1 MFLNLISAILFM
13 GGSVERRS
21 LSRTSLLDANTYE
34 VCLSPGCIADGA
46 EATLLKLQ
54 ALSPSGI
61 IVKEGGCCS
70 LCGNGPVVLDEAN
83 NKKYRKVSEKKL
95 LDILFGEEDLNPQ
108 QEAVLK
114 AFNLVADAN
123 DATDR
128 NDYEGAVK
136 LYEEAIDVGM
146 QPALQLQ
153 GKRSG
158 VTEEEL
164 KSSPPSGLRWLIKA
178 RKNEATAKLNVGDSD
193 GAIIAAQSACELSQ
207 NASPDCL
214 MLLHECYSSKGDV
227 DGELKALR
235 ALFDLPEPE
244 KISTTQ
250 ANQRRTQGFRM
261 AKLSRENSS

>member
-13 GGSVERRS
+13 CGSVERRS
-21 LSRTSLLDANTYE
+21 LSRTSLLNANTYE

-46 EATLLKLQ
+46 EDTLLKLQ

-95 LDILFGEEDLNPQ
+95 LDILFGQEDLNPQ
-108 QEAVLK
+108 QKAVLK

-123 DATDR
+123 DATNR

-136 LYEEAIDVGM
+136 LYEEGINVGM

-158 VTEEEL
+158 VTEEE
-164 KSSPPSGLRWLIKA
+164 SSPPSGLRWLIKA

-193 GAIIAAQSACELSQ
+193 GAIIAAQSACELSR

-214 MLLHECYSSKGDV
+214 VLLHECYSSNGDV
-227 DGELKALR
+227 DGELKALG

-250 ANQRRTQGFRM
+250 ANQRRTLGFRM